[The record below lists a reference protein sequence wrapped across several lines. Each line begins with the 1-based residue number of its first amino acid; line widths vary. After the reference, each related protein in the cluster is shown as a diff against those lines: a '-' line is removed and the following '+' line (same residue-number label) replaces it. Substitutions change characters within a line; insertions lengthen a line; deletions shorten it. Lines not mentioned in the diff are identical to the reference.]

1 MNIIVMNHRFYLKT
15 SYLPLTCKA
24 TGEEKYFSFLSQSQS
39 VPEENLSFSSLQN
52 SRPIL
57 YIFRVEHGYCFPL
70 MWILQILS
78 AKHSHKQC
86 MESVKRK
93 RG

>member
-1 MNIIVMNHRFYLKT
+1 MNHRFYLKT
-15 SYLPLTCKA
+15 SYLSLICKA
-24 TGEEKYFSFLSQSQS
+24 VGKEKYFSFLSQSQS

-52 SRPIL
+52 SRPTL
-57 YIFRVEHGYCFPL
+57 YIFKVEHDYYFPL

-78 AKHSHKQC
+78 AKYSHKQC